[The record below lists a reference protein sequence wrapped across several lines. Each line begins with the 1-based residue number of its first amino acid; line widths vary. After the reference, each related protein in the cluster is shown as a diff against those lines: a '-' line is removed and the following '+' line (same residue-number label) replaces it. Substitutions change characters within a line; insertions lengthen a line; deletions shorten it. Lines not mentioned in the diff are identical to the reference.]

1 MSDAKPKLQVNFKGG
16 IPDLVN
22 IYADNDG
29 ELFDLLGALD
39 TDRVRDAIIA
49 AGQSIQQ
56 AQAAITV
63 VHNIPGSAVVGHSNV
78 VPMQQP
84 AAAAPAAGPSCI
96 HGPKKFANGVA
107 KSGKNAG
114 KAWEAWD
121 CPNKLCP
128 REWVN
133 D

>member
-22 IYADNDG
+22 IYAESDG
-29 ELFDLLGALD
+29 ELHDLLTALD
-39 TDRVRDAIIA
+39 TDQMRDAIVS

-63 VHNIPGSAVVGHSNV
+63 VHGIPGSAVVSHTAA
-78 VPMQQP
+78 PA

-96 HGPKKFANGVA
+96 HGPKKYATGTA

-114 KAWEAWD
+114 KTWEAWD